1 MTLLKLVREKR
12 KLNNMI
18 AKGASIKSVQRQS
31 EIVDE
36 LIVKYYREEVQ
47 A

>member
-18 AKGASIKSVQRQS
+18 SKGASMTRVQRQS
-31 EIVDE
+31 EKVDE
-36 LIVKYYREEVQ
+36 LIVKYYREGGQ